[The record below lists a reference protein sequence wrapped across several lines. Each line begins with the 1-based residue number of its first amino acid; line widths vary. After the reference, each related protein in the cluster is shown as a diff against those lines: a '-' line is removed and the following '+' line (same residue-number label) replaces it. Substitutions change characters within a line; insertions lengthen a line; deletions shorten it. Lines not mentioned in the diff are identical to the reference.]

1 MLDYF
6 GKKYGRSIEAIAV
19 RTYNHSVL
27 LADKDGTPLTRVITH
42 HDTRAAE
49 VEKELLEKAD
59 PYELYEETGAPPI
72 FVFMPYKLYWFMK
85 KEPSVFKEA
94 RYFLFCKDYLLWKT
108 GLTSEP
114 YIDIATASGGSLTL
128 GNLSTVRK
136 CLTCLVLMRKGFQ
149 DLRGWKN
156 FRHYSA

>member
-49 VEKELLEKAD
+49 VKKSYWRKPILMNYTRKPEPLR
-59 PYELYEETGAPPI
+59 YLYLCRI
-72 FVFMPYKLYWFMK
+72 SF
-85 KEPSVFKEA
+85 
-94 RYFLFCKDYLLWKT
+94 
-108 GLTSEP
+108 
-114 YIDIATASGGSLTL
+114 IGS
-128 GNLSTVRK
+128 
-136 CLTCLVLMRKGFQ
+136 
-149 DLRGWKN
+149 
-156 FRHYSA
+156 